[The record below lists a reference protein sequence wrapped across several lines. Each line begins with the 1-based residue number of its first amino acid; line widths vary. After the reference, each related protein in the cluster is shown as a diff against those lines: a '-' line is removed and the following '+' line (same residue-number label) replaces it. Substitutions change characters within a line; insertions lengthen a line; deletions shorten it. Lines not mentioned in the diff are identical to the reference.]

1 MALGAVLAEAED
13 RAARHNFAA
22 VRQEVHDHLLQV
34 EQRRLAVHEGDH
46 VHAEALLHLRHLEE
60 VVEHDLGH
68 GALLEVDADADLLR
82 GLVAHFGDALDLL
95 LAHELVHLLV
105 HDALV
110 DHVRNLVD
118 DDADAV
124 AAEFLKMRA
133 GAHDHAAAA
142 RAVALM
148 DVGDAEDAT
157 CRKIGSGHQANEVL
171 DRALGIAELVQAG
184 VDRLA
189 EIVRRDVRGHAH
201 GDAGGAVDE
210 KLRQTGRQD
219 DGLPFGVVEVRN
231 EVDRVLVDVGEHFT
245 GDLLKAH
252 FRVTHG
258 GGAVAVDRAEVA
270 LTEDERIAQREGLG
284 HAHDRHVGGGVAV
297 RVVLA
302 EHFTHNAR
310 GLLGR
315 VVVGVFDL
323 VHGMKNA
330 AVHRLQAVAHIGKRA
345 AHDHAHGVVEIRAL
359 HFRFK
364 RNRKELVRDAQG
376 GSLKRGVVFRI
387 LGGFRALHLRLFLI
401 VFFVHAVYSS
411 G

>member
-1 MALGAVLAEAED
+1 
-13 RAARHNFAA
+13 
-22 VRQEVHDHLLQV
+22 
-34 EQRRLAVHEGDH
+34 
-46 VHAEALLHLRHLEE
+46 
-60 VVEHDLGH
+60 
-68 GALLEVDADADLLR
+68 
-82 GLVAHFGDALDLL
+82 
-95 LAHELVHLLV
+95 
-105 HDALV
+105 
-110 DHVRNLVD
+110 
-118 DDADAV
+118 
-124 AAEFLKMRA
+124 
-133 GAHDHAAAA
+133 
-142 RAVALM
+142 
-148 DVGDAEDAT
+148 
-157 CRKIGSGHQANEVL
+157 
-171 DRALGIAELVQAG
+171 
-184 VDRLA
+184 
-189 EIVRRDVRGHAH
+189 
-201 GDAGGAVDE
+201 
-210 KLRQTGRQD
+210 
-219 DGLPFGVVEVRN
+219 
-231 EVDRVLVDVGEHFT
+231 
-245 GDLLKAH
+245 
-252 FRVTHG
+252 
-258 GGAVAVDRAEVA
+258 
-270 LTEDERIAQREGLG
+270 
-284 HAHDRHVGGGVAV
+284 V